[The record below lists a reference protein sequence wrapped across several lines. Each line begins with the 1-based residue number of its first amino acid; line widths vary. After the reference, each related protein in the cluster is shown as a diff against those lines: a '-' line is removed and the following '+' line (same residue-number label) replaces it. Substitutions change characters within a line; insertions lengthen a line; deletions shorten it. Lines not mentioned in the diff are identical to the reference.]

1 MSMKTEKSV
10 IEMTPFEVVQKVMQL
25 KGHPFGEFKFF
36 NAYDGLKGGKA
47 TKNLFE
53 GEVYKYFRA
62 VAMTN
67 IEYQKAVNNRLV
79 KVGEEALF
87 VAKQHKWMD
96 RYINEDGELTS
107 LGYHRADKD
116 LPLNQRRWYFVLY
129 FTSKKQIFESV
140 YYDGKL
146 NEIPYEAIKPYFKD
160 TNSATQ
166 SEAGLS
172 QDDQV
177 IYRDIKI
184 ESLKEISI
192 NGELIKIV
200 A

>member
-1 MSMKTEKSV
+1 MKTEKSV

-36 NAYDGLKGGKA
+36 NAYDGLKGGKK
-47 TKNLFE
+47 TKDLFE

-67 IEYQKAVNNRLV
+67 VEYQKAVNNRLV

-96 RYINEDGELTS
+96 RYVNEDGELTS

-140 YYDGKL
+140 YYDKNL